1 MGNRTLLIVDD
12 EALVR
17 SALRRSL
24 RLEGYSIFT
33 AAGAEE
39 GLALL
44 KEHPIDLVMSDHLM
58 AGMNGT
64 EFLGRVRDLHPSV
77 GRILLT
83 GHADMDS
90 AIKAIN
96 QGEIYRFLLK
106 PWDETELKI
115 TLHLAF
121 ERVDLERENRR
132 LLATVRRQQARI
144 EDLEGSFPGISK
156 VDRDSDGAILLSR
169 DEEQFMDCR

>member
-1 MGNRTLLIVDD
+1 MANRTLLIVDD

-24 RLEGYSIFT
+24 RSEGYSIFT
-33 AAGAEE
+33 AATAEE

-44 KEHPIDLVMSDHLM
+44 KEHPIGLVISDHLM
-58 AGMNGT
+58 PGMNGT

-83 GHADMDS
+83 GHADMEA

-106 PWDETELKI
+106 PWDDTELKI

-121 ERVDLERENRR
+121 ERVELEQENRR

-156 VDRDSDGAILLSR
+156 VDRDAEGAILLSR
-169 DEEQFMDCR
+169 DEEQFIDCH